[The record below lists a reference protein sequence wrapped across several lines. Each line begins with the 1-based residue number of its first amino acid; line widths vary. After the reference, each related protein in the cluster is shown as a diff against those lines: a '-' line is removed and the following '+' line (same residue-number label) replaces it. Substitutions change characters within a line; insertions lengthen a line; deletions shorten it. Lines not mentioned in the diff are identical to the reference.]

1 MSIEAMKQW
10 LEALMAV
17 ELHLCEVGQ
26 RGNGLHRQVCESI
39 TSICMALDQAE
50 KQEPVAWIDGG
61 DLELMSKHGR
71 GCIAW
76 GTQQNNAN
84 TPLYT
89 TPQPQREWV
98 GLTDEDVTQFET
110 WYDKEEERK
119 GWVHPRLMANYFEAK
134 FKEKNN
140 VS

>member
-50 KQEPVAWIDGG
+50 KQEPVAYVVTTEVHGQMCSFIHRIDLKKLLPDGA
-61 DLELMSKHGR
+61 L
-71 GCIAW
+71 
-76 GTQQNNAN
+76 
-84 TPLYT
+84 LYN

-98 GLTDEDVTQFET
+98 GLTDEDVFAAENAVPDEVVTDRD
-110 WYDKEEERK
+110 WC
-119 GWVHPRLMANYFEAK
+119 VHFARAIEVKLR
-134 FKEKNN
+134 EKNGGGR
-140 VS
+140 